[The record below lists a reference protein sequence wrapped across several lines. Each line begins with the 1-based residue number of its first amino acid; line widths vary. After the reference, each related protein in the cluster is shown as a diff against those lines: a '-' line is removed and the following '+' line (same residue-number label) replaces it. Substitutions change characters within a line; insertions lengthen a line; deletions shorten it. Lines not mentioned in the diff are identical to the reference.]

1 MELPVNR
8 IEELYHKT
16 VNLRKEFVAE
26 LRSQPLAIDPA
37 AYAFVEGGTDT
48 SLANLFGEHA
58 DLIVVHNMGI
68 SCKYCT
74 LWADGINGLR
84 TRIESRCALVLMNA
98 DPPDVQAAVALER
111 GWTLRMIHDA
121 GGVFTQALG
130 FASLT
135 NGKLE
140 LSPGFST
147 LHKDSN
153 GAITRVGFDFFGP
166 GDMYMPVF
174 PMFELLK
181 DGVGNWV
188 P

>member
-8 IEELYHKT
+8 IEELYRKT

-26 LRSQPLAIDPA
+26 LRSQPLAIDPT
-37 AYAFVEGGTDT
+37 AYAFVEGGT
-48 SLANLFGEHA
+48 
-58 DLIVVHNMGI
+58 
-68 SCKYCT
+68 
-74 LWADGINGLR
+74 
-84 TRIESRCALVLMNA
+84 
-98 DPPDVQAAVALER
+98 VALER

-147 LHKDSN
+147 LHKDAN